1 MFGATAFGLSQA
13 DAYFASLETACQFL
27 ADNPEAARL
36 RTEIT
41 PPVRCHPHGA
51 HMIIY
56 SDHLED
62 VVVILR
68 ARHAREDWED
78 TPV

>member
-1 MFGATAFGLSQA
+1 V
-13 DAYFASLETACQFL
+13 
-27 ADNPEAARL
+27 
-36 RTEIT
+36 
-41 PPVRCHPHGA
+41 PVRCHPHGA

-68 ARHAREDWED
+68 VRHAREDWED